1 MVEIS
6 ITGSYCCLPLK
17 KCLIFSFVGDP
28 VIKRGRVEI
37 SITSLSPCP
46 TLKKCLIFNFVGD
59 LVIKNIKEG

>member
-28 VIKRGRVEI
+28 VIKRGRVDF
-37 SITSLSPCP
+37 SITSLSPAQP
-46 TLKKCLIFNFVGD
+46 SRNV
-59 LVIKNIKEG
+59 